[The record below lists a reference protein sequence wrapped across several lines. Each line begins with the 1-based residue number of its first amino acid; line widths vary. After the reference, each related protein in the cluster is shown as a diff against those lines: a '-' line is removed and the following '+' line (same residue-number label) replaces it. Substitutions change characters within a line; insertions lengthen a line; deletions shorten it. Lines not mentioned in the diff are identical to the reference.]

1 MANTQSTTE
10 IATPSESNLRR
21 SNDGGPTHTS
31 ELFDEVY
38 SDLRSRFRA
47 TGYKYLYDHKPDL
60 GGGELLQEDQKIPEG
75 DSRVKLSVDGLER
88 EYRVH
93 VPKGLDKSTAPIVLI
108 MHGTQPAHSRAISD
122 SIDKMGFDKEADQSK
137 FIAVY
142 PVAQLRTFEYQPLLR
157 SSYNVQL
164 YAWNSGE
171 KSLMN
176 RDQGK
181 PPQDDATYIKTLMPD
196 LRRRLE
202 APSSNLYGVGYSGGA
217 WLVNK
222 LASDNQAHFNGV
234 ASVKGTRFDDQS
246 PAATTADTRFLAIY
260 GKADTMLPYSGGSG
274 SRTRAFQR
282 LGLASK
288 DLDYARPLAQGEYWR
303 HTNNCRA
310 TADLSVSGN
319 NMIKRYNQCTGKPVT
334 EVFVPGGHEWPAAL
348 KTSTGKVPLPRFIV
362 QELQIK

>member
-10 IATPSESNLRR
+10 IETDSRLTQSQPKETVHSDAA
-21 SNDGGPTHTS
+21 G
-31 ELFDEVY
+31 LFDEVY
-38 SDLRSRFRA
+38 SDLRSRFKA
-47 TGYKYLYDHKPDL
+47 TGYKYLYDHKPDI
-60 GGGELLQEDQKIPEG
+60 GDGVLLQQDQKIPEG
-75 DSRVKLSVDGLER
+75 DSKVKLSVEGLER

-93 VPKGLDKSTAPIVLI
+93 VPKDLNKSTAPIVLI

-122 SIDKMGFDKEADQSK
+122 TIDKMGFDKEADQSK

-157 SSYNVQL
+157 SNYKVQL

-171 KSLMN
+171 KSLVN
-176 RDQGK
+176 QDKGK
-181 PPQDDATYIKTLMPD
+181 PPQDDATYIKALLPD

-222 LASDNQAHFNGV
+222 LASQNNEQFAGV
-234 ASVKGTRFDDQS
+234 ASVKGTTFDSKTQS
-246 PAATTADTRFLAIY
+246 LANADTRFLAIY
-260 GKADTMLPYSGGSG
+260 GKDDTMLPYSGGSG

-288 DLDYARPLAQGEYWR
+288 DLDYARPLAQAEYWR
-303 HTNNCRA
+303 QANNCEA
-310 TADLSVSGN
+310 TANLSISGDN
-319 NMIKRYNQCTGKPVT
+319 LITRYSQCSGKPVT
-334 EVFVPGGHEWPAAL
+334 EVFVPGGHEWPKAL
-348 KTSTGKVPLPRFIV
+348 KTSTGKIPLPHFIV

>member
-1 MANTQSTTE
+1 MAKTQAPNE
-10 IATPSESNLRR
+10 IQSGAELPASKSEDR
-21 SNDGGPTHTS
+21 SAPELTG
-31 ELFDEVY
+31 LFDEVY

-60 GGGELLQEDQKIPEG
+60 GGGQLLQDNQKIPDG
-75 DSRVKLSVDGLER
+75 DSKIKLSVDGLER

-93 VPKGLDKSTAPIVLI
+93 VPKDVDKSTAPIVLI

-122 SIDKMGFDKEADQSK
+122 SIDKMGFNSVADQSK

-157 SSYNVQL
+157 SNYKVQL
-164 YAWNSGE
+164 YAWHSGE
-171 KSLMN
+171 KSLVN

-181 PPQDDATYIKTLMPD
+181 PPQDDATYIKALMPD

-222 LASDNQAHFNGV
+222 LASDNQARFNGV
-234 ASVKGTRFDDQS
+234 ASVKGTRFDHQS
-246 PAATTADTRFLAIY
+246 PAATTTDTRFLAIY
-260 GKADTMLPYSGGSG
+260 GNDDTMLPYSGGSG

-288 DLDYARPLAQGEYWR
+288 DLDYAHPLSQSEYWR
-303 HTNNCRA
+303 QSNNCKA
-310 TADLSVSGN
+310 AADLSVSGN
-319 NMIKRYNQCTGKPVT
+319 NMIKRYNQCSGKPVT
-334 EVFVPGGHEWPAAL
+334 EVFVPGGHEWPKAL

-362 QELQIK
+362 QELEVK